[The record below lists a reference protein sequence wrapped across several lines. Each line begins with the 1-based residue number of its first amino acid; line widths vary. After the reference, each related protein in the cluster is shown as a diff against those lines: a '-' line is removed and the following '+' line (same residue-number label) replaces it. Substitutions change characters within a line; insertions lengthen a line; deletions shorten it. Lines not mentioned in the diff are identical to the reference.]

1 MNKQQEPYESMPE
14 GKDDALSV
22 FLTKLVSGAMVVL
35 IIVLLYALSPK
46 AEASEY
52 PKVATNWCAQW
63 QEAYEYSFY
72 LKCRSCQDIEPKQ
85 CPTPEHP
92 SQDGTLKGIKDG
104 AADGVAKQKGMQS

>member
-1 MNKQQEPYESMPE
+1 MKHQEPYESVPE
-14 GKDDALSV
+14 GQENALAV
-22 FLTKLVSGAMVVL
+22 FLTKLVSAVMVIL
-35 IIVLLYALSPK
+35 IGILLYVLSPN

-52 PKVATNWCAQW
+52 PKVATNWCAEW

-104 AADGVAKQKGMQS
+104 AADGKAKQKEYQS

>member
-1 MNKQQEPYESMPE
+1 MKDQEPYESMPE
-14 GKDDALSV
+14 GQEGALSA
-22 FLTKLVSGAMVVL
+22 FLTKLVSGVMVIL
-35 IIVLLYALSPK
+35 IGVLLYVLSLS

-72 LKCRSCQDIEPKQ
+72 MKCRSCQDIEPKQ

-104 AADGVAKQKGMQS
+104 AADGVAKQKDVQS

>member
-1 MNKQQEPYESMPE
+1 MKDQEPYESMPE
-14 GKDDALSV
+14 GEPHATTDWLTRVVASLLLALI
-22 FLTKLVSGAMVVL
+22 VL
-35 IIVLLYALSPK
+35 IAAACPAK
-46 AEASEY
+46 ASEY
-52 PKVATNWCAQW
+52 PKVATNWCAEW

-104 AADGVAKQKGMQS
+104 AADGKAKQKEYQS